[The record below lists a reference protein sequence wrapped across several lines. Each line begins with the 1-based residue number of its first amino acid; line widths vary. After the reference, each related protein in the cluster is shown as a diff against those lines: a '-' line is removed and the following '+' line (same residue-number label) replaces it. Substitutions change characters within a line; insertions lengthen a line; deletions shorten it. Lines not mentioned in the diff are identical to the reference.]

1 MLDCKP
7 AGRTATRT
15 IAALLCLVA
24 PALVPAAAQAA
35 VVATTTVTFPTTV
48 DVGQTGVGGSIT
60 LRNAD
65 TAPNAA
71 AVNVVCDASDPTPP
85 CSTPEQGIVLTPSC
99 AQLDGDV
106 CASPDPGV
114 FSLAPTAAGRAGTAC
129 AGMAF
134 DVGLVSA
141 AAGSWGFTPQGGAH
155 VTLSASGSACIV
167 DFSFSVLKAP
177 ASDQN
182 PSAPGIQTAQATA
195 HTQVLSPF
203 SASSAHVQALD
214 TSKATVGVVSMP
226 AIASTAS
233 PGVAL
238 GGKLSDSATVS
249 GLVNPLGGATIGFRL
264 YGPDDATCSA
274 APVFSSLDV
283 PYPVTGGP
291 VTSVAFTP
299 VSAGTYRW
307 VASYSGDAGNPPV
320 AEACGAAGETAVVTA
335 QSKRSP
341 SPGDRDKDGVRDAI
355 DRCPSVAG
363 DMKNGC
369 PSLLNADIRGV
380 WKVND
385 LLSKLVSLSVRA
397 PIGSRIELTC
407 KGRRGACA
415 FATKVVKKTT
425 ARTTGLTR
433 DFGSTRILPAGTRIT
448 VKVMKARRRGTYER
462 LLTRTDRKLPS
473 VADRCL
479 SATGAVRTCP

>member
-1 MLDCKP
+1 MLDCKL
-7 AGRTATRT
+7 AGRTARRT
-15 IAALLCLVA
+15 IAALACLVA
-24 PALVPAAAQAA
+24 PALVPASSQAA
-35 VVATTTVTFPTTV
+35 VLATTTVAFPTTV

-60 LRNAD
+60 LRNLD

-71 AVNVVCDASDPTPP
+71 AVNVVCNASDPTPP
-85 CSTPEQGIVLTPSC
+85 CSAAEQGIVLTPSC
-99 AQLDGDV
+99 GQLAGDV
-106 CASPDPGV
+106 CSSPDPGV
-114 FSLAPTAAGRAGTAC
+114 FALAPTAAGRAGTAC
-129 AGMAF
+129 AGMTF

-141 AAGSWGFTPQGGAH
+141 AAGTWGFTPQGGAH
-155 VTLSASGSACIV
+155 VTLTGSGAVCVI
-167 DFSFSVLKAP
+167 DFSFSVLKTP

-182 PSAPGIQTAQATA
+182 PSAAGIQTAQATA
-195 HTQVLSPF
+195 HTQVVSPF

-214 TSKATVGVVSMP
+214 TSKATVGVVSTP

-238 GGKLSDSATVS
+238 GGKLSDTATVS
-249 GLVNPLGGATIGFRL
+249 GLVNPLGGATIDFHL

-274 APVFSSLDV
+274 APAFSNLDV
-283 PYPVTGGP
+283 PYPVAGGP
-291 VTSVAFTP
+291 VTSVAFAP
-299 VSAGTYRW
+299 VSTGTYRW
-307 VASYSGDAGNPPV
+307 VASYSGDGSNPPV
-320 AEACGAAGETAVVTA
+320 AGACGAAGETAVVTTP
-335 QSKRSP
+335 SKRSP

-369 PSLLNADIRGV
+369 PSLLNADVRGV

-397 PIGSRIELTC
+397 PVGSRVELTC

-415 FATKVVKKTT
+415 FATKVIKKTT

-433 DFGSTRILPAGTRIT
+433 DFGATRILPAGTRIT
-448 VKVMKARRRGTYER
+448 VKVMKARKRGTYER
-462 LLTRTDRKLPS
+462 LLTRAGRKLPS

-479 SATGAVRTCP
+479 SATGAVQGCP